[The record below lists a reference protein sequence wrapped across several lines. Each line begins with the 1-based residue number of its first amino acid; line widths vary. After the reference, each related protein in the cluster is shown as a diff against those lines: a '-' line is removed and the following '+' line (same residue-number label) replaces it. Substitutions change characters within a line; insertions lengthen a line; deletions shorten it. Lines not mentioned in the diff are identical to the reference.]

1 LSVSVDCI
9 SSNAEMK
16 KYTFHPVFLTDLSQV
31 ASLNDVL
38 RLFNKYGTHYYKKAS
53 LGGKLKQITSVDD
66 TFEKSSTEQ
75 EMSEQSRL
83 QFSAGVSGLDIFSA
97 SFSSSYSLQEESSFE
112 QQREFQTSTSR
123 SRIITYGGAPG
134 SFGPSSN
141 EAPSNFGDW
150 AATVDLLP
158 VPVQYELGRIDE
170 IIPDTWRT
178 KS

>member
-1 LSVSVDCI
+1 
-9 SSNAEMK
+9 MK